1 MTTPL
6 SGTASLMRV
15 FVGERDSLEGKP
27 VFEWIVLKARESGI
41 AGATVLRSPMGYGH
55 SSHVH
60 NATILRLSTDL
71 PMVVELIDVEDRIL
85 TFADLLKASLKGGLI
100 TLEKITVIPLGQE
113 LGD

>member
-71 PMVVELIDVEDRIL
+71 PMVVELIDVEARIL
-85 TFADLLKASLKGGLI
+85 AFADLLKASLKGGLI

-113 LGD
+113 PRD

>member
-71 PMVVELIDVEDRIL
+71 PMVVELIDVEARIL
-85 TFADLLKASLKGGLI
+85 AFADVLKASLKGGLI

-113 LGD
+113 PRD

>member
-71 PMVVELIDVEDRIL
+71 PMVVELIDVEARIL
-85 TFADLLKASLKGGLI
+85 AFADVLKATLKGGLI
-100 TLEKITVIPLGQE
+100 TLEKITVIPLGQPSQ
-113 LGD
+113 D